1 MELYLTKKYHQV
13 FLIKNTR
20 YNYLSETYQSYA
32 YPKEF
37 PSLIFFVQEDQDA
50 VKGYSDTYPK
60 VFWESSYAGI
70 LKARIKD
77 LYPNLDMESFKIL
90 QIVERGEYD
99 NPISMTYNELAVSQ
113 LACSIIVNIPSKWE
127 TLNQS
132 HELNKM
138 DIIKKYLKFIHLPVL
153 VEIRYFDKEIHAN
166 PKVFFI
172 MEDGRIIGS

>member
-1 MELYLTKKYHQV
+1 MELYLTKKYHRV

-37 PSLIFFVQEDQDA
+37 PSLIFFVGQEQDA
-50 VKGYSDTYPK
+50 VEGYSDTYPK
-60 VFWESSYAGI
+60 VFWESSYAGK
-70 LKARIKD
+70 LKAIIKN
-77 LYPNLDMESFKIL
+77 LYPNLDVESFKTL
-90 QIVERGEYD
+90 QIVERGEYV
-99 NPISMTYNELAVSQ
+99 NPNSITYNELGISQ
-113 LACSIIVNIPSKWE
+113 LACSITINIPSKWE
-127 TLNQS
+127 TLSQS
-132 HELNKM
+132 HEYKKM
-138 DIIKKYLKFIHLPVL
+138 DVIKKYLKFIHLPVL